1 MLPDDTV
8 LFFNF
13 FTLNLM
19 ALDGEEAR
27 QAELLLDAP
36 NSENSIHC
44 HGLRRQILEKG
55 FLIPAEVNERVYLQN
70 WHAQAQQPNRH
81 LSLTIIPTMACN
93 FRCRYCY
100 QEHQPETM
108 GPEVE
113 EAVLNSAATRLG
125 KDGTLSVTWFGGEP
139 LLQIERIERLSAGFR
154 RLCDQCKARYSS
166 HIITNGYLLDRA
178 MAERLRD
185 CQINHAQVTLDG
197 PQPVHD
203 RRRPL
208 ADGSGTFDTIL
219 ANIEAAASR
228 VPIHLRINVDQTNRE
243 GIPAILQQIAD
254 MGLTDRVH
262 PYLGRTY
269 PYTGVCLDVV
279 RDCLADADFALL
291 ELETTMELV
300 EQGYLAYRAPR
311 AISTYCM
318 AEKVNAFVV
327 TPHGCLL
334 KCWNEASEGS
344 AAVGHLTQT
353 EDDRMR
359 RNAKNWN
366 RRDIFQLECAD
377 CLLLPICMGGCPY
390 LYRQTDRLHCHAW
403 KAHPDES
410 LAVYYYIKRLEQE
423 REVANSLR
431 TLAAEVKAAIPCPH
445 PSPF

>member
-1 MLPDDTV
+1 
-8 LFFNF
+8 
-13 FTLNLM
+13 M
-19 ALDGEEAR
+19 ALDGSEAR
-27 QAELLLDAP
+27 QTEILLATPHNAYPSQPHGLCRQLLD
-36 NSENSIHC
+36 
-44 HGLRRQILEKG
+44 KG
-55 FLIPAEVNERVYLQN
+55 FLIPAEVDERDYLRN
-70 WHAQAQQPNRH
+70 GHAQARTNNRN
-81 LSLTIIPTMACN
+81 LSLTIIPTLACN

-113 EAVLNSAATRLG
+113 EAVLNMAAARLG
-125 KDGTLSVTWFGGEP
+125 EDGTLSVTWFGGEP
-139 LLQIERIERLSAGFR
+139 LLQIDRIERLTAGFR
-154 RLCDQCKARYSS
+154 RLCDRRKARYSS
-166 HIITNGYLLDRA
+166 HIITNGYLLDGH

-185 CQINHAQVTLDG
+185 CSINHAQVTLDG

-203 RRRPL
+203 QRRPL
-208 ADGSGTFDTIL
+208 ADGRGTFDTIL

-243 GIPAILQQIAD
+243 GISAILQQIAD

-269 PYTGVCLDVV
+269 PYTGVCMDVV
-279 RDCLADADFALL
+279 SDCLADADFALL

-318 AEKVNAFVV
+318 AERANAFVV

-344 AAVGHLTQT
+344 AAVGHLFHT

-359 RNAKNWN
+359 RNAENWN
-366 RRDIFQLECAD
+366 RRNIFQLECAD

-390 LYRQTDRLHCHAW
+390 LYHQTGRLHCHAW

-423 REVANSLR
+423 REIAR
-431 TLAAEVKAAIPCPH
+431 TFGMVVEDLKAAVLP
-445 PSPF
+445 